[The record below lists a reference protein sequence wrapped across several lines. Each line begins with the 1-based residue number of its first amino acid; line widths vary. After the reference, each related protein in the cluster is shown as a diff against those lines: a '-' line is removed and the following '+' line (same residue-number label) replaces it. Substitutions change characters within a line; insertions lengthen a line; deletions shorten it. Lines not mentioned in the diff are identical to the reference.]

1 MGRIIWFELKKMI
14 LRPIS
19 LAILLLVITINCL
32 TIFIDETTGN
42 FVSPDE
48 ITALRAEQMQY
59 AGVIDR
65 NWTDEIEK
73 KITAITEDPKN
84 LMSGDKKEAAGKEY
98 LERGYTREYVD
109 SLPNSAFLKPEI
121 KSGLPY
127 VVLEGAEYSSGF
139 YSNAKALS
147 TSLGEYYRSKYQGE
161 KGEVLAQKAENMYG
175 HLAGDYTAYYDYCMG
190 WSKLINMQSTLP
202 FTVGLFLLI
211 ALASVFSGE
220 YDQKTDSLLLS
231 AKYGRSKLI
240 RAKIAA
246 SFLLAAGVWLLIL
259 LINLILAGSIFGL
272 EGTQTFVQ
280 DWQSNACPF
289 PFTELSNYLAVCGMS
304 FIGMFMFAAVI
315 LFVSAKT
322 KKPFITLLIC
332 GVVLLSP
339 VIGNISQL
347 GAFMS
352 EMLAF
357 APANILIAANHF
369 AFFKAYD
376 VFGHAILM
384 QAAVPVV
391 AALTSGLLIAFACQA
406 FRRHQVEN

>member
-1 MGRIIWFELKKMI
+1 MRRIIWFELKKMI

-19 LAILLLVITINCL
+19 LAILILTLAINCL
-32 TIFIDETTGN
+32 SIFTDRTGD
-42 FVSPDE
+42 FVSHDE
-48 ITALRAEQMQY
+48 IMALRAEQTKY
-59 AGVIDR
+59 AGKIDQ

-73 KITAITEDPKN
+73 KITAITENPKN
-84 LMSGDKKEAAGKEY
+84 LMSEDEKEAVRKEY
-98 LERGYTREYVD
+98 MERGYTREYVD

-127 VVLEGAEYSSGF
+127 VVLEGAEYSSRF
-139 YSNAKALS
+139 YSNVKALS
-147 TSLGEYYRSKYQGE
+147 TSLGEYYRAKYQGE

-175 HLAGDYTAYYDYCMG
+175 YLAEDYTAYYDCCLG
-190 WSKLINMQSTLP
+190 WSKLIDMQRILP
-202 FTVGLFLLI
+202 LTVGLFLLI
-211 ALASVFSGE
+211 ALSSVFSGE
-220 YDQKTDSLLLS
+220 YNQKTDSLLLS

-240 RAKIAA
+240 GAKIAA

-259 LINLILAGSIFGL
+259 LINLILAGSVFGL

-280 DWQSNACPF
+280 DWQYNTCPF
-289 PFTELSNYLAVCGMS
+289 PYTELSNYLAVCGMS
-304 FIGMFMFAAVI
+304 LTGIVIFTAVI

-322 KKPFITLLIC
+322 RRPFITLLIC

-352 EMLAF
+352 EILAF
-357 APANILIAANHF
+357 APANTLIAANHF
-369 AFFKAYD
+369 AFFKAYY

-384 QAAVPVV
+384 QATVPVV
-391 AALTSGLLIAFACQA
+391 AVAVSGLLIPFACRA
-406 FRRHQVEN
+406 FERHQVEN